1 VAQNEGP
8 GAGEENDGLHRPL
21 TLSQELSEIVGD
33 GPMGRADVVS
43 GMWDYIKK
51 NDLQD
56 GQEIRAD
63 DKLKVVF
70 HKDRVSMFE
79 MNEILSDHLREAR

>member
-1 VAQNEGP
+1 MAQKEGP

-21 TLSQELSEIVGD
+21 NLSQELSQVVGQ

-43 GMWDYIKK
+43 GLWDYIKK

-63 DKLKVVF
+63 DKLKAVF
-70 HKDRVSMFE
+70 GKDRFDMFE
-79 MNEILSDHLREAR
+79 MNEKLNDHLEEAE

>member
-1 VAQNEGP
+1 MSPNQGP

-21 TLSQELSEIVGD
+21 NLSPELSQVVGD

-43 GMWDYIKK
+43 GLWDYIKK

-63 DKLKVVF
+63 ERLKAVF
-70 HKDRVSMFE
+70 GKDRFDMFE
-79 MNEILSDHLREAR
+79 MNEKLNDHLEEAE